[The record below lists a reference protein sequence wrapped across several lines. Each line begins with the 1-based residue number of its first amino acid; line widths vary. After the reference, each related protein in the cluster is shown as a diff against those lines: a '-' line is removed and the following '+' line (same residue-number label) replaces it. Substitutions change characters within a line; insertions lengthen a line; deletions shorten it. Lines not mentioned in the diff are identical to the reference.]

1 MPDPTPF
8 ADRLRKGILRVD
20 QQPPGGTDAEAF
32 VPFRR
37 SLERTLVRVTAQDPR
52 RATFR
57 FQLTGGKPL
66 LLQGNEALPLEPSR
80 LAQLLNT
87 IGLVLQP
94 GETLDL
100 DGAMAIWLIRM
111 EVNVTDTH
119 LRQADLILKG
129 MKTGRDRD
137 HAAAQVAESA
147 KIRLRSRLT
156 QLVGAIQAAQK
167 DAEMPRQA
175 VPLEAP
181 KAPAPP
187 PEPIPAKV
195 PPPAA
200 VLPPEP
206 PPPEPPPKAPPPEGP
221 ALPPPSP
228 EILATALRK
237 ILAAIEGSG
246 VKAVAVGEIGHQ
258 VWGSRQAA
266 RRVELL
272 LSSGELQRETILGAA
287 RGEGLQ
293 QMPGAGPLNLQFTDP
308 RLGGTTVVDLVETV
322 TPFHKKVFA
331 RAQPGVFLEVRVRVA
346 TCEDLILL
354 RAGSPLPTD
363 RESVIE
369 LLRLNGVGI
378 DAAYLKETA
387 KSTGVFDQLKST
399 WQQAKQQ
406 A

>member
-37 SLERTLVRVTAQDPR
+37 SLERTLVRVTAQNPR
-52 RATFR
+52 TATFR

-187 PEPIPAKV
+187 PESIPAKA

-206 PPPEPPPKAPPPEGP
+206 PPPEPPPKAPLPEVP
-221 ALPPPSP
+221 ALPPPSA
-228 EILATALRK
+228 ELLATALRK

-322 TPFHKKVFA
+322 TPFHKKVFT

-354 RAGSPLPTD
+354 RAGSPLPAD

-369 LLRLNGVGI
+369 LLRLNGAGI

-387 KSTGVFDQLKST
+387 KATGVFDQLKST